1 MSATYQINV
10 LDPFGNRVAVLGDS
24 VITKL
29 TYTRTANAVGAL
41 TLTVPRDLIP
51 EGRLTADT
59 RLEVYRRSSG
69 GSAHLEGDGPW
80 LVQTVTKGTSDQ
92 GGRYWTIKASSL
104 LTLLDRRVAAWYANT
119 ATSQKTGPAT
129 DVIKAI
135 IRENL
140 GPNANT
146 NSPVS
151 AGVGANPSRDWTSTG
166 LAVTPDTG
174 EGPTVSKGFAWQ
186 NILRT
191 CQAIAR
197 DAANQGTLVF
207 FDLRQG
213 APYSNI
219 AWLGFWT
226 FIGQRGTDRSAGP
239 GALTVS
245 AERGSLGGTLEVT
258 TDWSDTATEGISG
271 GQGQDAARVINWA
284 FQTAQIGASA
294 WGLREVFIDR
304 TQNQDLPSLLHEA
317 YAELYRRRAQAVLT
331 GELKSVP
338 GAAYGIDWY
347 FGDKLQAQFE
357 GQSFV
362 AHVNSAT
369 VTLDRGDET
378 IAAKLTSDT

>member
-69 GSAHLEGDGPW
+69 GSARLEGDGPW
-80 LVQTVTKGTSDQ
+80 LVQTVTKGTSGQD
-92 GGRYWTIKASSL
+92 GRYWTIKAGSL
-104 LTLLDRRVAAWYANT
+104 LTLLDRRVALFYANQ
-119 ATSQKTGPAT
+119 ANMLRTGPAD
-129 DVIKAI
+129 DVIKQI
-135 IRENL
+135 VLDNL
-140 GPNANT
+140 GSNANT
-146 NSPVS
+146 GSPVS
-151 AGVGANPSRDWTSTG
+151 AGVGANPNRDWSSTG
-166 LAVTPDTG
+166 LAVDSQSSL
-174 EGPTVSKGFAWQ
+174 GPTISKGFAWQ
-186 NILRT
+186 NILTT

-197 DAANQGTLVF
+197 DAATQGTQVF
-207 FDLRQG
+207 FDLVKG
-213 APYSNI
+213 AGYSTPG
-219 AWLGFWT
+219 WLAFYT
-226 FIGQRGTDRSAGP
+226 YISQRGTDRSAGP

-245 AERGSLGGTLEVT
+245 AERGSLGGTLEAT
-258 TDWSDTATEGISG
+258 TDWSDMATHVTAG

-284 FQTAQIGASA
+284 FQTALIGAST

-304 TQNQDLPSLLHEA
+304 TQNKDGASLLSEA
-317 YAELYRRRAQAVLT
+317 QAELWRRRPQAVLT

-338 GAAYGIDWY
+338 SAAYGIDWY

-362 AHVNSAT
+362 AHVNSVT